1 MKIRDTKSENLSY
14 KNRNGGEFL
23 VSKDYDGKTL
33 ISDGLYTLIKNGV
46 EANSS
51 NSIELSGSE
60 YINISEECSIILPQL
75 TELQGDIPSKS
86 YAQFLMKIKDSSV
99 NKTAVHLV
107 DPLNRV
113 IVSNQSTSSYQG
125 SISAHALGLSQAWK
139 VVMARVF
146 KRPDG
151 TELLHLEV

>member
-23 VSKDYDGKTL
+23 VSKDYDGKTT

-46 EANSS
+46 EADS
-51 NSIELSGSE
+51 SIEFQLSGSE
-60 YINISEECSIILPQL
+60 YINISEECSIILPTL
-75 TELQGDIPSKS
+75 TELQDGVPSKS
-86 YAQFLMKIKDSSV
+86 YAQFLMRIRGSLVDR
-99 NKTAVHLV
+99 TAVHLV

-125 SISAHALGLSQAWK
+125 SISAYALGLSNAWK
-139 VVMARVF
+139 IVKARVF